1 MNQNSSAQAT
11 NHSCYL
17 IGSDSLLIECA
28 GLLVQQGISILGV
41 ITGSSR
47 VSEWASQK
55 GLPVLS
61 DTSDYGSEL
70 AKTPFDYLF
79 SITHLAIIPDSVLE
93 LPKKIAINFH
103 DGLLPAYAGLNTPV
117 WGIING
123 EQQYGITWHQIT
135 SGVDEGDI
143 LKQALFDVADDETSL
158 SINIKCFEHA
168 LASFAELLNELQ
180 TENLSP
186 IKQDLSQRQYFGKY
200 KRPAAA
206 GIINWNDSAQ
216 NISRLVRALNFGNY
230 DNPVSSAKLSFD
242 IPVTLV
248 SAVVSDESSSAAA
261 GTVLTIDN
269 NELKIATGDGV
280 LSIDSIRHVDG
291 SEIDVAEL
299 SKRFQFSPNQQITS
313 LPDDSIAEIEEI
325 TQKAARQEKYW
336 HQILKNLDPLELPY
350 CSSIGANRDSIQ
362 YTQLPIETNCSV
374 QQIQSAYCLLLAR
387 LSRKYHFDIAT
398 QFDPVSDQ
406 VKPLMSNYSILR
418 LNINSEQTLGQLLD
432 DVGQQV
438 SSTASKGY
446 WQKDFIGRSADLA
459 SIPELKQSCA
469 LPIGLSISHSA
480 EAVKGSALT
489 LCIKPD
495 NSTAQLAYDD
505 SQISS
510 EDAQRFVAQ
519 LQLLIKQVSEQ
530 PNQLA
535 KTVDLLSENEK
546 RQLFSE
552 WNATSVQYDNTQ
564 CIHHLFENI
573 VAKQP
578 QQTAIRFQ
586 NQSLTYA
593 ELNERANQLATQ
605 LMEKGVKPDDL
616 VGVHVNRSLELMIA
630 TLGIMKAGAAYVP
643 LDPAFP
649 KDRISYMIEDAEMKW
664 VISQEAI
671 RAEIE
676 PTTAEIICTDN
687 FLNTKD
693 QNTGNPNDKV
703 DSANL
708 AYVIYTS
715 GSTGRPKG
723 VMVEHRNVVNF
734 FVGMDERI
742 DVQPEQKVWL
752 AVTSIS
758 FDISVLELFWTLTRG
773 FEVVIYSDKEANAG
787 KRTLTAKPNQAM
799 DFSLF
804 YWNVATEEDLDAQ
817 DKYRLLLEGAKF
829 ADTHQFKAI
838 WTPERHFA
846 SFGGLYPNPAVTGA
860 AIATITKQLEIRAGS
875 CVVPLHSPIRIAE
888 EWSVV
893 DNLSNG
899 RVGIAAAAGWAPP
912 DFAILPQNF
921 ENAKGVMLENI
932 ETVRRLWRGERITFP
947 GPKGDV
953 EVRTL
958 PKPIQKELPIWITT
972 AGNPDSY
979 RSAAKMGANILT
991 HLLGQTVEEVGEKV
1005 KIYRDTWKECGHP
1018 GEGKITLMLHT
1029 FVGESMEQVEDVVRQ
1044 PMKDYLKSAMFLVK
1058 DAAWN
1063 FPTFKKLSEE
1073 TGKTLDDY
1081 FATIADDELDALL
1094 EFAFQRYFTTSGLFG
1109 TPDSC
1114 VAMIDKCKGIGVNEI
1129 GCLIDFGID
1138 SEKALEHLPYLDQ
1151 VRQRTNIAA
1160 PTESNNSNEV
1170 DYSVP
1175 ALIERHKVTHFQCT
1189 PSMATMLTA
1198 DATSREQLKT
1208 LQHMMVGGEAFPT
1221 ELAQD
1226 LHQLVSGKVTNMYG
1240 PTETTI
1246 WSSTHDLDGKPGS
1259 VSIGKPI
1266 ANTDIYIVDENM
1278 QLMPPG
1284 VPGELVIG
1292 GDGVVRGYF
1301 HRPELTAER
1310 FVSNPY
1316 REENE
1321 ARCYHTGDLAQFEH
1335 DGTLSYVGRMDFQIK
1350 IRGYRIELGEIESL
1364 LQAIDSVRDAVVI
1377 LREDSPGDKRLVAY
1391 VTPTSGATIEQQA
1404 LFEQLGE
1411 HLPEYMVPSLIV
1423 ELTKLPLTPN
1433 GKIDRK
1439 ALPAPTN
1446 KTRSKDTEV
1455 VVPQNEVESII
1466 AEVWKQALDI
1476 EDVSTQD
1483 VFFEIGGH
1491 SLLVVQ
1497 ILTALNGDERI
1508 KKSIKMT
1515 DLFRYTTI
1523 ASLADFIGAEEE
1535 QAKGLQSG
1543 QARASSR
1550 KAAMG
1555 RRRTR
1560 RN

>member
-1 MNQNSSAQAT
+1 MTQDSKTQAT

-28 GLLVQQGISILGV
+28 GLLVQHQFSILGV
-41 ITGSSR
+41 ITGSAR
-47 VSEWASQK
+47 VREWATQK
-55 GLPVLS
+55 GYPVFS
-61 DTSDYGSEL
+61 DSDDYSSEL
-70 AKTPFDYLF
+70 SKTPFDYLF
-79 SITHLAIIPDSVLE
+79 SITHLAIIPDPVLE
-93 LPKKIAINFH
+93 LPQKMAINFH
-103 DGLLPAYAGLNTPV
+103 DGPLPHYAGLNTPV
-117 WGIING
+117 WAIING
-123 EQQYGITWHQIT
+123 EQRYGITWHQIT

-143 LKQALFDVADDETSL
+143 LKQAMFDVADDETSL
-158 SINIKCFEHA
+158 SINIKCFENA
-168 LASFAELLNELQ
+168 LQSFGELINELQ
-180 TENLSP
+180 TASLSP
-186 IKQDLSQRQYFGKY
+186 VKQDLSQRQYFGKF
-200 KRPAAA
+200 KRPTAA

-216 NISRLVRALNFGNY
+216 NIARLIRALNFGNY
-230 DNPVSSAKLSFD
+230 DNPVSSAKLSVD
-242 IPVTLV
+242 IPVVAV
-248 SAVVSDESSSAAA
+248 SAYVSDASSTASP
-261 GTVLTIDN
+261 GTVLAVDDDGLN
-269 NELKIATGDGV
+269 VATGEGV
-280 LSIDSIRHVDG
+280 LVVDSLKHADG
-291 SEIDVAEL
+291 SDL
-299 SKRFQFSPNQQITS
+299 SLKDLVSQFHLSPNTQIS
-313 LPDDSIAEIEEI
+313 ALSNDAIEQIEE
-325 TQKAARQEKYW
+325 TTNKAARQEAYW
-336 HQILKNLDPLELPY
+336 HKILRNLDPIELPY
-350 CSSIGANRDSIQ
+350 CSSVGADRDNSQ
-362 YTQLPIETNCSV
+362 YR
-374 QQIQSAYCLLLAR
+374 QIDISSKGNSLNLQAAYALLLGR
-387 LSRKYHFDIAT
+387 LARKYQFDIAVKFET
-398 QFDPVSDQ
+398 VPES
-406 VKPLMSNYSILR
+406 VKPLMNDYAILR
-418 LNINSEQTLGQLLD
+418 LTLDNKQKLAHLLKAVD
-432 DVGQQV
+432 QQI
-438 SSTASKGY
+438 STTADKGY

-459 SIPELKQSCA
+459 NIPELKQACA
-469 LPIGLSISHSA
+469 LPIGLSLSNSA
-480 EAVKGSALT
+480 DVIRGTALT
-489 LCIKPD
+489 LCI
-495 NSTAQLAYDD
+495 NCTTETAKLAYDD
-505 SQISS
+505 SQIST
-510 EDAQRFVAQ
+510 DNAQRFVSQ
-519 LQLLIKQVSEQ
+519 LQHLVGEISQHPE
-530 PNQLA
+530 QLA
-535 KTVDLLSENEK
+535 NTVNLLTDAEK
-546 RQLFSE
+546 QQLFND
-552 WNATSVQYDNTQ
+552 WNATAVEYDNSQ
-564 CIHHLFENI
+564 CLHQLFEAI
-573 VAKQP
+573 AAEQP

-586 NQSLTYA
+586 DRSLTYA
-593 ELNERANQLATQ
+593 ELNERANQLANQ
-605 LMEKGVKPDDL
+605 LINKGVKPDDL
-616 VGVHVNRSLELMIA
+616 VGVHVNRSLELLIA
-630 TLGIMKAGAAYVP
+630 TFGIMKAGAAYVP

-664 VISQEAI
+664 VISQDAI

-676 PTTAEIICTDN
+676 PTTAEIVCADN
-687 FLNTKD
+687 FLAAND
-693 QNTGNPNDKV
+693 QNTSNPHTEV
-703 DSANL
+703 DPANL

-742 DVQPEQKVWL
+742 DVQPMRKVWL

-773 FEVVIYSDKEANAG
+773 FEVVIYSDKDVKSDG
-787 KRTLTAKPNQAM
+787 RTTTTKPEQAM

-846 SFGGLYPNPAVTGA
+846 SFGGLYPNPSVTSA
-860 AIATITKQLEIRAGS
+860 AIATITQHLEIRGGS

-912 DFAILPQNF
+912 DFAIMPQNF
-921 ENAKGVMLENI
+921 DNAKGVMLENI
-932 ETVRRLWRGERITFP
+932 ETVRRLWRGERIKFP

-958 PKPIQKELPIWITT
+958 PKPIQKELPVWITT

-979 RSAAKMGANILT
+979 RQAAEMGANILT

-1005 KIYRDTWKECGHP
+1005 KIYRDTWKKCGHP

-1029 FVGESMEQVEDVVRQ
+1029 FVGESMQQVEDVVRQ

-1081 FATIADDELDALL
+1081 FANINDEELDALL

-1138 SEKALEHLPYLDQ
+1138 SEKALQHLPYLDQ
-1151 VRQRTNIAA
+1151 VRQRCNINTGAVA
-1160 PTESNNSNEV
+1160 EV
-1170 DYSVP
+1170 SDDADYSIP
-1175 ALIERHKVTHFQCT
+1175 ALIDRHQVTHFQCT

-1226 LHQLVSGKVTNMYG
+1226 LHQLVGGKVTNMYG

-1246 WSSTHDLDGKPGS
+1246 WSSTHDLDGKAGS

-1301 HRPELTAER
+1301 RRPELTAER
-1310 FVSNPY
+1310 FVANPY
-1316 REENE
+1316 REDPQ
-1321 ARCYHTGDLAQFEH
+1321 ARCYHTGDLAQFEY

-1364 LQAIDSVRDAVVI
+1364 LQAHDTIRDAVVI
-1377 LREDSPGDKRLVAY
+1377 LREDSPGDKRLVGY
-1391 VTPTSGATIEQQA
+1391 LTPAVGQSIDQSA
-1404 LFEQLGE
+1404 LFTYLGE
-1411 HLPEYMVPSLIV
+1411 HLPDYMVPSLFV
-1423 ELTKLPLTPN
+1423 ELVTLPLTPN

-1439 ALPAPTN
+1439 ALPAPVN
-1446 KTRSKDTEV
+1446 KTRSKNTEV
-1455 VVPQNEVESII
+1455 IVPQNDIENII
-1466 AEVWKQALDI
+1466 ADIWKQALDI
-1476 EDVSTQD
+1476 EEVSTQD

-1497 ILTALNGDERI
+1497 ILTALNGDARI
-1508 KKSIKMT
+1508 KKNIKMT

-1523 ASLADFIGAEEE
+1523 ESLADFIGAETD
-1535 QAKGLQSG
+1535 QATGLQSG